1 MYKCT
6 HIHAHAHV
14 HILVYTHTHTHTRT
28 HTDSFSPSADDAL
41 LHKPSQPSLGED
53 SVLEVQSAV
62 LVDVRFSEFKVRT
75 EPGVLGIT
83 IVVLCRTKGMGHA
96 LQAVHYGAGEVVDGV
111 DPVI

>member
-1 MYKCT
+1 MYTYTCT
-6 HIHAHAHV
+6 CTCTYTCIHG
-14 HILVYTHTHTHTRT
+14 
-28 HTDSFSPSADDAL
+28 HTDSFSPSADNAL
-41 LHKPSQPSLGED
+41 LHKPPQPSLGED

-75 EPGVLGIT
+75 EPRVLGIT
-83 IVVLCRTKGMGHA
+83 VVVLCRTEGMGHA